1 MRFCTKVSKKL
12 LYYFTA
18 FLFLLSSSIY
28 TQTNAEILSYAEYIE
43 RIKNIIPEMKL
54 TAIQESNAY
63 NNLTKAK
70 SSGDV
75 KFDLQAGAIGTQK
88 HFDEYNIIPTADFM
102 HNGMR
107 IGAGFSGLIPYSG
120 TRWSVKIQHDSYF
133 GDLKMGEVEIPVNT
147 PLGTVVGRLPN
158 LSTNNFKYYAPSIE
172 IQIAQPILR
181 DFFGKLDMYP
191 IKDAEYQL
199 TIAKLKRIIDDNS
212 VLTSYQKIYYQWI
225 MSTKLIKLYD
235 EMIRE
240 AKAFEN
246 QIYKRYTSGVID
258 NDAYQNARRQ
268 TLKYREARN
277 KSELILKKIIRNIQF
292 FIPEENVEPNED
304 DWESMLETSIN
315 TKINVVPFLESAQG
329 QMAYQLKLRSEYALS
344 IMKNNSLPDLS
355 IVGSVS
361 LSTLDDSGYFNSFS
375 TMTNVEYFVG
385 LMFSYPIG
393 GRDAKAKMEDAYN
406 ALTAVTADFD
416 RVNRDFDVQIGTYYD
431 EFEAYKTMLEDKK
444 LEVQALASR
453 VRTQN
458 ERFRQGRLPVDE
470 IINARLDLV
479 NARAELLNLEYMIIS
494 TVMDYNSLVLLNN

>member
-1 MRFCTKVSKKL
+1 MSKKL

-28 TQTNAEILSYAEYIE
+28 TQTNAEKLSYAEYIE

-88 HFDEYNIIPTADFM
+88 HFDEYNIIPTSDFM

-133 GDLKMGEVEIPVNT
+133 GDLKMGEVEIPVDT

-225 MSTKLIKLYD
+225 MSQKLIKLYD

-304 DWESMLETSIN
+304 DWETMLETSIN
-315 TKINVVPFLESAQG
+315 AKINVVPFLESAQG

-431 EFEAYKTMLEDKK
+431 EFEAYKKMLEDKK

>member
-133 GDLKMGEVEIPVNT
+133 GDLKMGEVEIPVDT

-225 MSTKLIKLYD
+225 MSQKLIKLYD

-315 TKINVVPFLESAQG
+315 AKINVVPFLESAQG

>member
-1 MRFCTKVSKKL
+1 MSKKL

-133 GDLKMGEVEIPVNT
+133 GDLKMGEVEIPVDT

-225 MSTKLIKLYD
+225 MSQKLIKLYD

-494 TVMDYNSLVLLNN
+494 TVMDYNSLVLLSN

>member
-1 MRFCTKVSKKL
+1 MSKKL

-120 TRWSVKIQHDSYF
+120 TRWYVKIQHDSYF
-133 GDLKMGEVEIPVNT
+133 GDLKMGEVEIPVDT

-225 MSTKLIKLYD
+225 MSQKLIKLYD

>member
-133 GDLKMGEVEIPVNT
+133 GDLKMGEVEIPVDT

-225 MSTKLIKLYD
+225 MSQKLIKLYD

-494 TVMDYNSLVLLNN
+494 TVMDYNSLVLLSN

>member
-133 GDLKMGEVEIPVNT
+133 GDLKMGEVEIPVDT

-225 MSTKLIKLYD
+225 MSQKLIKLYD

-258 NDAYQNARRQ
+258 NDTYQNARRQ

>member
-1 MRFCTKVSKKL
+1 MSKKL

-43 RIKNIIPEMKL
+43 RIKNIIPEIKL

-133 GDLKMGEVEIPVNT
+133 GDLKMGEVKIPVDT

-225 MSTKLIKLYD
+225 MSQKLIKLYD

>member
-133 GDLKMGEVEIPVNT
+133 GDLKMGEVEIPVDT

-225 MSTKLIKLYD
+225 MSQKLIKLYD

-479 NARAELLNLEYMIIS
+479 NARAEILNLEYMIIS
-494 TVMDYNSLVLLNN
+494 TVMDYNSLVLLSN

>member
-1 MRFCTKVSKKL
+1 MSKKL

-133 GDLKMGEVEIPVNT
+133 GDLKMGEVEIPVDT

-225 MSTKLIKLYD
+225 MSQKLIKLYD

-246 QIYKRYTSGVID
+246 QIYKRYISGVID

>member
-1 MRFCTKVSKKL
+1 MRLFTKVSKKL

-133 GDLKMGEVEIPVNT
+133 GDLKMGEVEIPVDT

-315 TKINVVPFLESAQG
+315 AKINVVPFLESAQG

-431 EFEAYKTMLEDKK
+431 EFEAYKKMLEDKK
-444 LEVQALASR
+444 LEVQALFSR

-494 TVMDYNSLVLLNN
+494 TVMDYNSLVLLSN

>member
-133 GDLKMGEVEIPVNT
+133 GDLKMGEVEIPVDT

-304 DWESMLETSIN
+304 DWETMLETSIN

>member
-1 MRFCTKVSKKL
+1 MSKKL

-133 GDLKMGEVEIPVNT
+133 GDLKIGEVEIPVDT

-191 IKDAEYQL
+191 IKDAGYQL

-225 MSTKLIKLYD
+225 MSQKLIKLYD

>member
-1 MRFCTKVSKKL
+1 MSKKL

-133 GDLKMGEVEIPVNT
+133 GDLKMGEVEIPVDT

-225 MSTKLIKLYD
+225 MSQKLIKLYD

-304 DWESMLETSIN
+304 DWESILETSIN

>member
-133 GDLKMGEVEIPVNT
+133 GDLKMGEVEIPVDT

-225 MSTKLIKLYD
+225 MSQKLIKLYD

-304 DWESMLETSIN
+304 DWETMLETSIN
-315 TKINVVPFLESAQG
+315 AKINVVPFLESAQG

-431 EFEAYKTMLEDKK
+431 EFEAYKKMLEDKK

>member
-225 MSTKLIKLYD
+225 MSQKLIKLYD

-494 TVMDYNSLVLLNN
+494 TVMDYNSLVLLSN

>member
-12 LYYFTA
+12 LYYFTT

-133 GDLKMGEVEIPVNT
+133 GDLKMGEVEIPVDT

-225 MSTKLIKLYD
+225 MSQKLIKLYD

-494 TVMDYNSLVLLNN
+494 TVMDYNSLVLLSN

>member
-107 IGAGFSGLIPYSG
+107 IGVGFSGLIPYSG

-133 GDLKMGEVEIPVNT
+133 GDLKMGEVEIPVDT

-225 MSTKLIKLYD
+225 MSQKLIKLYD

-258 NDAYQNARRQ
+258 NDTYQNARRQ

-494 TVMDYNSLVLLNN
+494 TVMDYNSLVLLSN

>member
-12 LYYFTA
+12 LYYFTI
-18 FLFLLSSSIY
+18 FLFLLSNSIY

-133 GDLKMGEVEIPVNT
+133 GDLKMGEVEIPVDT
-147 PLGTVVGRLPN
+147 PLGTLVGRLPN

-212 VLTSYQKIYYQWI
+212 VLTSYQKIYYQWV

-304 DWESMLETSIN
+304 DWENMLETSIN
-315 TKINVVPFLESAQG
+315 AKIDVVPFLESAQG
-329 QMAYQLKLRSEYALS
+329 QMTYQLKLRSEYALS

-444 LEVQALASR
+444 IEVQALASR

>member
-1 MRFCTKVSKKL
+1 MRLFTKVSKKL
-12 LYYFTA
+12 LYYFTI
-18 FLFLLSSSIY
+18 FLFLLSNSIY
-28 TQTNAEILSYAEYIE
+28 TQTNSEILSYAQYLE

-88 HFDEYNIIPTADFM
+88 HFDEYNIIPTSDFM
-102 HNGMR
+102 HSGMR

-133 GDLKMGEVEIPVNT
+133 GDLKMGEVEIPVDT

-199 TIAKLKRIIDDNS
+199 SIAKLKRIIDDNS

-225 MSTKLIKLYD
+225 MSQKLIKLYD

-304 DWESMLETSIN
+304 DWETMLETSIN
-315 TKINVVPFLESAQG
+315 AKINVVPFLESAQG

-431 EFEAYKTMLEDKK
+431 EFEAYKKMLEDKK
-444 LEVQALASR
+444 LEVQALFSR

>member
-133 GDLKMGEVEIPVNT
+133 GDLKMGEVEIPVDT

-225 MSTKLIKLYD
+225 MSQKLIKLYD

-385 LMFSYPIG
+385 LMFSYP
-393 GRDAKAKMEDAYN
+393 
-406 ALTAVTADFD
+406 
-416 RVNRDFDVQIGTYYD
+416 D

-453 VRTQN
+453 VKTQN